1 MPANSRKAL
10 KIAGT
15 TFGAIVVLGVLY
27 LLLADL
33 GRYQPLIEN
42 WVSESTGR
50 EFRINGEFELDVLPS
65 LSVHA
70 ENVTLANAP
79 WSSGD
84 EMLEIGRFS
93 VDVSLWSLLVPP
105 IVIRDLE
112 VADVTVLVEANADD
126 AVNWDVGSA
135 DEVPA
140 TDKDQ
145 TSNDE
150 LPAEVRAADIRNVR
164 VVYREPDSDEL
175 PVTLDEL
182 TIRTNSHGYQEID
195 GQAQWADVPI
205 TLAGTIDSQDAEI
218 EATFGDVRFEST
230 TAYENDAVD
239 FDISVGPLD
248 ALGELIAVENLPSET
263 LSIAGNLAARG
274 DVVVL
279 NQLVATLGPARLAFD
294 GEFAAT
300 DERLSIDSFELTSGE
315 SEVSG
320 NLIFDIGDAPGL
332 ELHARSTLLD
342 LSPHASEPDTGDAAA
357 EPGTTDDDADRR
369 YVFRDEPIST
379 AALQGYRADID
390 VEIERVRMATG
401 SVEDFQLKTTIEDGT
416 LEATNSFRGD
426 RGGEFEEHLTITTSG
441 SNVEMTVTAAA
452 RDLKMGTLSG
462 KDVSDELIP
471 ATDVALDIHASGA
484 TPRQLASAASGQV
497 VFTQGAGRVRN
508 ELIGKLSG
516 DIISQLF
523 SALNPLAK
531 EEEFSN
537 WECTVFAID
546 FEDGLGR
553 INGFLLQSDKLMI
566 VGGGEIDLNTEKLS
580 IEFNTKPR
588 EGVGVSA
595 DMFVTPFVALS
606 GTLSKPGVALNSK
619 GVLLSGGA
627 AVLTGGL
634 SFLYTGLIDRA
645 TATADRCE
653 QTLAE
658 IGTPASNEDQ

>member
-1 MPANSRKAL
+1 MPANGRKTL

-15 TFGAIVVLGVLY
+15 TFGAIVVLGILY

-33 GRYQPLIEN
+33 GRYQPRIEN

-65 LSVHA
+65 LSIYA

-79 WSSGD
+79 WSSGG
-84 EMLEIGRFS
+84 EMLEVGRFS
-93 VDVSLWSLLVPP
+93 VEVSLWSLLAPP
-105 IVIRDLE
+105 IVIYDLE
-112 VADVTVLVEANADD
+112 VADVTVLVEVNADD
-126 AVNWDVGSA
+126 AVNWDIGSA
-135 DEVPA
+135 DEVLA
-140 TDKDQ
+140 TDEDQ
-145 TSNDE
+145 TSADE
-150 LPAEVRAADIRNVR
+150 LPAEVRAADIRNVK

-182 TIRTNSHGYQEID
+182 TIQTNSHGHQEIN
-195 GQAQWADVPI
+195 GQAQWADLPI
-205 TLAGTIDSQDAEI
+205 ILAGTIDSQDAEI

-230 TAYENDAVD
+230 TGYENDAVG

-294 GEFAAT
+294 GEFAPT
-300 DERLSIDSFELTSGE
+300 DERLSIDPFELTSGE
-315 SEVSG
+315 SDVSG
-320 NLIFDIGDAPGL
+320 SLIFDIGDVPGL

-342 LSPHASEPDTGDAAA
+342 LSQHASDPDTGDAAA
-357 EPGTTDDDADRR
+357 EPSPTDDDADRR
-369 YVFRDEPIST
+369 YVFKDEPIST

-401 SVEDFQLKTTIEDGT
+401 SFEDFQLKTTIEDGT
-416 LEATNSFRGD
+416 LEVTNSFRGD

-471 ATDVALDIHASGA
+471 ATDVVLEFHASGT
-484 TPRQLASAASGQV
+484 TPRQLASSANGQII
-497 VFTQGAGRVRN
+497 FTQGAGRVRN

-531 EEEFSN
+531 EEKFSN

-546 FEDGLGR
+546 FEDGLGK

-566 VGGGEIDLNTEKLS
+566 VGGGEIDLNTENLN
-580 IEFNTKPR
+580 IEFNTMPR

-634 SFLYTGLIDRA
+634 SFLYKGLVDRA
-645 TATADRCE
+645 TATTDRCE
-653 QTLAE
+653 KTLAE
-658 IGTPASNEDQ
+658 IGAPASNEDQ